1 MPAKTATRKAEA
13 KLPNNAFKERAATAV
28 FESEAKAL
36 IKEALGLKK
45 MTHAALVDALTA
57 KGYPPIKEMAMTV
70 RISRGGFSAAFL
82 IQCLDAMGL
91 KLEIK
96 PKR

>member
-45 MTHAALVDALTA
+45 M
-57 KGYPPIKEMAMTV
+57 
-70 RISRGGFSAAFL
+70 S
-82 IQCLDAMGL
+82 
-91 KLEIK
+91 
-96 PKR
+96 